1 MSAIDSELSLLRQ
14 KLEALEEKKRLEAA
28 KELERVENPMKV
40 LYSIINDKK
49 KAIEQNRYSKSVP
62 LARFYDQEKV
72 DMMEPIINML
82 NILQGRI
89 EALEK
94 K

>member
-1 MSAIDSELSLLRQ
+1 MNTIDSELSLLRQ
-14 KLEALEEKKRLEAA
+14 KLEALEAERQLEK
-28 KELERVENPMKV
+28 VDNPLKV
-40 LYSIINDKK
+40 LHSIIDNKK
-49 KAIEQNRYSKSVP
+49 KVIEKNSYSKSVP

-72 DMMEPIINML
+72 EMMEPIYNML
-82 NILQGRI
+82 KNLLERV

>member
-40 LYSIINDKK
+40 LHSIINDKK

-72 DMMEPIINML
+72 DMMEPIFNML
-82 NILQGRI
+82 NLLQGRI